1 MQVIVSILSQ
11 DAVRTDRDLQY
22 FANPD
27 GPHTTQL
34 IDIMVTFAVAEPS
47 VPYTQGMTDLLSP
60 ILVVMQDE
68 VRRLL
73 SYARNSDLTPRFT
86 GDGVCCI
93 PAPHDASPGPL

>member
-1 MQVIVSILSQ
+1 M
-11 DAVRTDRDLQY
+11 RTDRDLQY

-34 IDIMVTFAVAEPS
+34 IDILVTFALAEPS

-68 VRRLL
+68 V
-73 SYARNSDLTPRFT
+73 
-86 GDGVCCI
+86 
-93 PAPHDASPGPL
+93 DASLQFLVSDYSSCPRRRWRLQCSGTA